1 MACNDIGAPHV
12 SFLVDD
18 IDEICERLWSMG
30 YRSTSPAPQDVD
42 PNLQPGAKTIYF
54 RDPDGIA
61 VEIFQLSP
69 ELRAQGR
76 FYR

>member
-54 RDPDGIA
+54 RDPD